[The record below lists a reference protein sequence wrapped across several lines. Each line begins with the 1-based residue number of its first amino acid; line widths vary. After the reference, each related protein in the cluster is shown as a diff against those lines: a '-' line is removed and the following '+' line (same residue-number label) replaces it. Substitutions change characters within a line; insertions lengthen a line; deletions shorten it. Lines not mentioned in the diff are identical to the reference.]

1 MSYILEALKRS
12 EQERNQSELPDFRQ
26 DNALLYQQK
35 QGKPWWP
42 LALILVLILNA
53 MVFLYIHLSGG
64 IDAHPGSADLASDMP
79 AEKTQFSSVAKA
91 TDIPNSDGPVSKLD
105 PVPED
110 ARVVLDGE
118 MNSSTEPNPSVLE
131 STSVASTESLP
142 AVRQAPRSVEP
153 LVAEPPSNN
162 ETTQRDQALSKQD
175 RDFETLATQGY
186 VELETQTDARVVVA
200 NEPLDRLPDAKP
212 GSLYKDT
219 PFLFNLPE
227 RSRPNV
233 PKLVF
238 NSHIYSDNPSA
249 RRVMINN
256 IYLRE
261 GQVFSGLEVLEI
273 GELDV
278 VFEKSGTQFKL
289 PAMRDW
295 RG

>member
-26 DNALLYQQK
+26 DNALLYQQPAR
-35 QGKPWWP
+35 KPWWP
-42 LALILVLILNA
+42 LALILVLTLNA
-53 MVFLYIHLSGG
+53 MVFLYIHLSGSV
-64 IDAHPGSADLASDMP
+64 DEQAGSADLASDIP
-79 AEKTQFSSVAKA
+79 FEENHLSSVTKA
-91 TDIPNSDGPVSKLD
+91 TDTPNSPSPVSKLD
-105 PVPED
+105 PVLD
-110 ARVVLDGE
+110 DTHAVLSTE
-118 MNSSTEPNPSVLE
+118 MNSSKVPNPSVLE
-131 STSVASTESLP
+131 PVS
-142 AVRQAPRSVEP
+142 APSARNAAAGSKTQRSVEP
-153 LVAEPPSNN
+153 LVTAPQKSN
-162 ETTQRDQALSKQD
+162 ETVLRDHASVKQES
-175 RDFETLATQGY
+175 DFETVATQGY

-212 GSLYKDT
+212 ESLYKDT

-238 NSHIYSDNPSA
+238 NSHIFSDNPSA

-261 GQVFSGLEVLEI
+261 GQVFSGMQVLEI